1 MTVDEVHVRWWL
13 RARDA
18 YLEERYGEALA
29 CIERYRARDATLAVA
44 IDLHL
49 GILIELH
56 RLDDAW
62 TLIEPRLAATKQH
75 YVATNLIAMY
85 FDAREDRVCAED
97 WYRRLAALVPTQTAG
112 AILLGAFHARR
123 GQLDQAEATHRHA
136 ATLAGDVDEAL
147 LNLGLVLRSQGRLA
161 EAREVLRRSAAMEP
175 LPAAHALADLERAT
189 ALAELDLDPVDGY
202 DRAFDAWTH
211 GWITEALVCIEH
223 HRHRE
228 PDEAVG
234 LVIHGEIL
242 TTLRRFDEARAL
254 LDRAAESLS
263 PDADVVFWAMARHL
277 ETRGDLDAAD
287 AWYARRC
294 DDTPGATRAWVGRG
308 DVYQRQG
315 RLAQAEAAYRRAT
328 MLDGDR
334 NVAWFQLGLVL
345 RSQGRF
351 ADAVEAFARVLAL
364 DPVYPGAA
372 AARADAEAA
381 ARIVASP
388 EN

>member
-18 YLEERYGEALA
+18 YLGDRYGEALA

-44 IDLHL
+44 IDLHT

-62 TLIEPRLAATKQH
+62 ALVEPSLASARSYVTATLIAQ
-75 YVATNLIAMY
+75 Y
-85 FDAREDRVCAED
+85 FDAREDPIRAEQ
-97 WYRRLAALVPTQTAG
+97 WYRRLAAIAPTETAG
-112 AILLGAFHARR
+112 TILLGGFYAQR
-123 GQLDQAEATHRHA
+123 GRLDEAEATHRHA
-136 ATLAGDVDEAL
+136 ATLAGDIDEAL
-147 LNLGLVLRSQGRLA
+147 YNLGLVLRARGRFE
-161 EAREVLRRSAAMEP
+161 EAREVLQRSVALDP
-175 LPAAHALADLERAT
+175 IPAAHALADVERA
-189 ALAELDLDPVDGY
+189 LAVVEVEPDDWY
-202 DRAFDAWTH
+202 DRAFAAWTH
-211 GWITEALVCIEH
+211 HWVSEALVCIEH

-228 PDEAVG
+228 PDDALG
-234 LVIHGEIL
+234 LLLHGEIL

-254 LDRAAESLS
+254 LDRAADSLS
-263 PDADVVFWAMARHL
+263 PDADVVVLAIARHL

-315 RLAQAEAAYRRAT
+315 RLAEAEAAYRRAT
-328 MLDGDR
+328 RLDGDR

-364 DPVYPGAA
+364 DPAYPGAA